1 MNIRKMAM
9 IAGVASLGLA
19 LPAMAEEDPFAAI
32 KQLMD
37 KAANQGAN
45 ALDDANTAVDAATD
59 AMTGDSS
66 GDAAA
71 ADAAAPDGAMA
82 SPGMVTAADPNSVVL
97 AMQEYGLSARLETDD
112 EGDPVIRS
120 KSSGANTNVYFYG
133 CDDNGQ
139 DCRSIAF
146 SAGFELDQPFATD
159 QANSWNS
166 DKRFSKAYAVDDGSA
181 QLEMDVNLMGGG
193 VTAENF
199 ADVID
204 WWDYSVGEFT
214 TFINW

>member
-9 IAGVASLGLA
+9 IAGVATLGLA

-45 ALDDANTAVDAATD
+45 ALDDANAAVDAAVGAATD
-59 AMTGDSS
+59 AMTGDGST
-66 GDAAA
+66 
-71 ADAAAPDGAMA
+71 DAAAPDAAMA

-97 AMQEYGLSARLETDD
+97 AMQDYGLSARLETDD
-112 EGDPVIRS
+112 EGDPVIQG
-120 KSSGANTNVYFYG
+120 KSSGAPTSVYFYG

-139 DCRSIAF
+139 SCRSIAF
-146 SAGFELDQPFATD
+146 TAWFEIDEPFTAD

-166 DKRFSKAYAVDDGSA
+166 DKRFSKAYTVDDGSA

-199 ADVID
+199 ADIID

-214 TFINW
+214 SFINW